1 MERLGTASGSRLTP
15 TRGRAGDR
23 GAGIEK
29 ASPPSSRAIS
39 RGLIATVVA
48 AMAAL
53 PSDAFAQ
60 AHRSA
65 SAHPSDVPVRGV
77 TTPIMDLGG
86 TAQDLARDF
95 WLTFSA
101 PVRMDRGAWLAT
113 GAALGVAG
121 LMYLGDED
129 ITRAL
134 IRNEDEPIVDPILD
148 TGTFFEPI
156 GLMGNTNIWWA
167 TGAIASYAVGLDRP
181 KRMFTELLYSHWIAA
196 VIRGATNRVVGRS
209 RPHDGHGA
217 DRFAIG
223 GGTSFPSGHASTVFQ
238 VAAVL
243 SHHIDWTPASV
254 ALYGLATTVAI
265 QRISDEQ
272 HWASDVWLGAA
283 YGWAVAKLVVRLH
296 EEDSIRLEP
305 APGSDPGVQLRWTF

>member
-1 MERLGTASGSRLTP
+1 MKCPGRPSGSGLTHR
-15 TRGRAGDR
+15 RGPAGDGIGGADGPAR
-23 GAGIEK
+23 GA
-29 ASPPSSRAIS
+29 RAAP
-39 RGLIATVVA
+39 RGVVAVVVA
-48 AMAAL
+48 AAMSML
-53 PSDAFAQ
+53 PSGGFAQ
-60 AHRSA
+60 AHGSA
-65 SAHPSDVPVRGV
+65 AAVPPDVLARGV
-77 TTPIMDLGG
+77 TTPIRDLGG
-86 TAQDLARDF
+86 TARDLARDF

-101 PVRMDRGAWLAT
+101 PVRMDRDAWLAT
-113 GAALGVAG
+113 GAVLGVAG

-134 IRNEDEPIVDPILD
+134 VRNEDESIVDPILD

-156 GLMGNTNIWWA
+156 GLMGNTNVWWA
-167 TGAIASYAVGLDRP
+167 TGAVTSYALGLDRP

-243 SHHIDWTPASV
+243 SHHIDWKPASV
-254 ALYGLATTVAI
+254 TLYGLATTVAL

-305 APGSDPGVQLRWTF
+305 APGPEPGVQLRWTF